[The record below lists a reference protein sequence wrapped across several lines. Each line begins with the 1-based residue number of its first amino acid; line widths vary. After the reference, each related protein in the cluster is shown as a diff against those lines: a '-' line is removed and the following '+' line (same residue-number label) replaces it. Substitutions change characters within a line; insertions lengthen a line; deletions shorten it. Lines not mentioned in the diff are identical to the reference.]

1 MLVECGTSVKMLKLK
16 GGENG
21 KMLVETVKKNL
32 EYALH
37 DLEKVADRVKGDK
50 KKSGRVSKAIQKVRE
65 ALKLLE
71 ES

>member
-1 MLVECGTSVKMLKLK
+1 
-16 GGENG
+16 
-21 KMLVETVKKNL
+21 MLVETIKRNL

-50 KKSGRVSKAIQKVRE
+50 RKSGRVSKAIQKVRE

-71 ES
+71 EMS